1 MIMKTATQ
9 IDMLVADL
17 LPVRRVSPFEGLA
30 VSVTATVA
38 ASMWVAMRYGVR
50 ADLLA
55 GEPTTLVILRSSM
68 LLLMGF
74 ATLLAVVASARPAIG
89 SVQTGWLW
97 TLAAAF
103 LFPLTA
109 LVQFAFAGTM
119 EAGDLAPNLGRYC
132 LGISSAS
139 ALLIGGALTVWLRQ
153 GAPIALN
160 RAGWLVGLAAGS
172 FGTFAYSLHCPMSNI
187 YYVGLWYSLAVGLA
201 AVGGRLV
208 VPKLIRW

>member
-1 MIMKTATQ
+1 MTMKTADA
-9 IDMLVADL
+9 IDWLVEDL
-17 LPVRRVSPFEGLA
+17 APVRAISPLSGLA
-30 VSVTATVA
+30 LTLAVTMAASLAVA
-38 ASMWVAMRYGVR
+38 AKYGVR

-74 ATLLAVVASARPAIG
+74 ATLLAAVSSARPAIG
-89 SVQTGWLW
+89 SVHSGWQW
-97 TLAAAF
+97 TLAAAL

-109 LVQFAFAGTM
+109 LVQFIGSGTM
-119 EAGDLAPNLGRYC
+119 ESGDLAPHLGRYC
-132 LGISSAS
+132 LGISGAS
-139 ALLIGGALTVWLRQ
+139 ALLIGATLTLWLRR
-153 GAPIALN
+153 GAPTSLD

-187 YYVGLWYSLAVGLA
+187 YYVGLWYSLAVGFA
-201 AVGGRLV
+201 AVVGRLV